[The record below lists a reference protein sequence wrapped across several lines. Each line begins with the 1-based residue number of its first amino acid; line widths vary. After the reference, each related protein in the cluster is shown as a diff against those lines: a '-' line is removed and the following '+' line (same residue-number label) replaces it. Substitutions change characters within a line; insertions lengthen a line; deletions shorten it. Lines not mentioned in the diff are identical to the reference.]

1 MGPVE
6 SDIRSCSNRPLQW
19 SPLSWDGV
27 CTMKIKFAL
36 LAMAFVWIC
45 AGGARASADS
55 SELALALE
63 AQVNALEP
71 EGAELRGLSIA
82 WPELI
87 QRFYTQRTFQPVW
100 NRPSAVHDLLRA
112 LRASYDDGLEPE
124 DYHFLAL
131 GALSR
136 EVAAAGVGETA
147 LAEFDVLCTDAL
159 LRLGYHLVFGKVD
172 ASVFDPHWN
181 YGRALPDASSIVAK
195 IEQVVGDADLFGRL
209 EALKP
214 AHYLYQDL
222 KRELAR
228 YRDIAAKGGW
238 RPIPAGPPLKPG
250 AVDARVALVRAR
262 LAATGES
269 SAPADDPNLFDDAL
283 AAAVREMQS
292 RLGRLPTGVVD
303 AKTQAEL
310 NLPVSARIEQIRV
323 NLDRGRA
330 LLQDLPADFVVV
342 NVPGFEA
349 YLVRNNAVAWSARV
363 QVGKPV
369 RRTPIFR
376 STLSYVVFNPTWTV
390 PPGILAHDILPE
402 ARKSSKAISRRGLK
416 VYDRAGRERDPA
428 KIRWKAVRAGNV
440 PYVLRQDAGPGNAL
454 GRVKLIFPNS
464 HAVYLHDTPAQDLFE
479 AGDRSFSSGC
489 VRVEGAL
496 ELARLVLND
505 PSKWGASQ
513 IEQVVSS
520 QRTTN
525 VGLAQKLPVLLAY
538 WTAWVDREHRLNFR
552 ADVYQ
557 RDPLWSKQLAAGF
570 SARKP
575 PLLAQESAPN

>member
-1 MGPVE
+1 MVMV
-6 SDIRSCSNRPLQW
+6 RR
-19 SPLSWDGV
+19 
-27 CTMKIKFAL
+27 MKIKL
-36 LAMAFVWIC
+36 EVLAVLAVWIC
-45 AGGARASADS
+45 SVGAPARADS
-55 SELALALE
+55 SALALALE

-71 EGAELRGLSIA
+71 EGSELRGLSIA

-87 QRFYTQRTFQPVW
+87 QRFYTQRGFQPVW
-100 NRPSAVHDLLRA
+100 DRPAAVHGLLRS

-124 DYHFLAL
+124 DYYFTAL
-131 GALSR
+131 GALAR
-136 EVAAAGVGETA
+136 EVAAGGVGETA
-147 LAEFDVLCTDAL
+147 LAEFEVLCTEAL

-181 YGRALPDASSIVAK
+181 YGRTLAAAPSIIAK
-195 IEQVVGDADLFGRL
+195 VEQVVGDADLFGRL

-214 AHYLYQDL
+214 THYLYQDL

-238 RPIPAGPPLKPG
+238 RPIPAGPPLKLG
-250 AVDARVALVRAR
+250 AVDARVALLRAR
-262 LAATGES
+262 LGASGELG
-269 SAPADDPNLFDDAL
+269 APASDPNLLDDAL
-283 AAAVREMQS
+283 AAAVRETQS
-292 RLGRLPTGVVD
+292 RLGLLATGVID
-303 AKTQAEL
+303 AKTLAAL

-323 NLDRGRA
+323 NLDRGRV
-330 LLQDLPADFVVV
+330 LLQDLPEDFVVV

-363 QVGKPV
+363 QVGRPV

-390 PPGILAHDILPE
+390 PPVILARDILPE
-402 ARKSSKAISRRGLK
+402 ARKSAKAISRRGLK
-416 VYDRAGRERDPA
+416 VYDRAGRELDPA
-428 KIRWKAVRAGNV
+428 KIRWKTLRAGNV

-464 HAVYLHDTPAQDLFE
+464 YAVYLHDTPAQELFE

-489 VRVEGAL
+489 VRVERAL

-505 PSKWGASQ
+505 PAKWGAAQ
-513 IEQVVSS
+513 IEEVVNS
-520 QRTTN
+520 QRTLN
-525 VGLAQKLPVLLAY
+525 VGLTQGLPVLLAY
-538 WTAWVDREHRLNFR
+538 WTAWVDRERRLNFR

-557 RDPLWSKQLAAGF
+557 HDPLWSKQLAAGF
-570 SARKP
+570 VARKR
-575 PLLAQESAPN
+575 PLASLEAPHE